1 MARIMGIDYGT
12 KKIGIATTDPLQI
25 ICSPLTTVPT
35 PEIFDF
41 LAKYIAEED
50 VEGIVVGESLNL
62 DGTPSQI
69 AHFVVGFV
77 RKLKKLY
84 PNLTIAT
91 QDERFTSVDA
101 RKIILQSGAKKKK
114 RRDKS
119 LVDKVSA
126 SLILQRYMDRNRGFS
141 I

>member
-35 PEIFDF
+35 SEIFNF
-41 LAKYIAEED
+41 LAKYIAEEE
-50 VEGIVVGESLNL
+50 VEGIVVGEPLNL
-62 DGTPSQI
+62 DGTPAQI

-84 PNLTIAT
+84 PDLTIAT
-91 QDERFTSVDA
+91 QDERHTSVDA
-101 RKIILQSGAKKKK
+101 KKIILQSGARKKK
-114 RRDKS
+114 RRDKT
-119 LVDKVSA
+119 LIDKVSA
-126 SLILQRYMDRNRGFS
+126 SLILQAYMDKNRGFS